1 MSKIRKARKFEVT
14 LHTGLTVKVP
24 GPTDEYRADALQTLS
39 WILRCFE
46 HAIETSYRKG
56 SQRRN
61 EAYAICRQI
70 NTTVY
75 ENSTPEEGREYL
87 KGFSWESVPPGS
99 FDAYK

>member
-1 MSKIRKARKFEVT
+1 MVKIRRARKFEVT

-24 GPTDEYRADALQTLS
+24 GPTDAYRADALQTLS

-46 HAIETSYRKG
+46 HAIEVSYRAN
-56 SQRRN
+56 SPRRN

-75 ENSTPEEGREYL
+75 ENSTPEESNEYL
-87 KGFSWESVPPGS
+87 KGFSWQSVPDGS